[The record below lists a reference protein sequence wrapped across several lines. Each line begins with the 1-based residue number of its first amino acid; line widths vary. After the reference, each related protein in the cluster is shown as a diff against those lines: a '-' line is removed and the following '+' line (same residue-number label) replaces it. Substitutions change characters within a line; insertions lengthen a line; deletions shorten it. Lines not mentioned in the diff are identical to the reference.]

1 MASGS
6 ASYSTNATNY
16 GRNSA
21 DAYYYLSAPD
31 TINGPLTVTG
41 NLVVDGST
49 TLTGPVTA
57 GSTLAV
63 AGNET
68 VGGNLAVT
76 GNETVGGTLTT
87 AGAFQVNAASVL
99 NGNASVTGSLN
110 VTGAATLAGG
120 LTVTGNA
127 QVGSVNSILSFPAGN
142 VLLSTA
148 DGSLPAGTLALS
160 SVTNGAGLVTNV
172 PLSVPSI
179 KPGSLGATF
188 PVVPTLFGTSGVSSQ
203 WNNTGGGVEQATFV
217 IAGYRVIFGTSAF
230 AGNNS
235 ATTVNFTTPFAA
247 TCMPLV
253 FLQSMTAGA
262 NPPISGLVAICQS
275 GGGTGTSPTHTGFQA
290 QAVQAGGSTFPASF
304 CWIAI
309 GAA

>member
-68 VGGNLAVT
+68 VGGDLAVT

-87 AGAFQVNAASVL
+87 AGALQVNAASVL
-99 NGNASVTGSLN
+99 NGNASVTGSLSVSGSNQLNLGTGSYLVNQGTNILAN
-110 VTGAATLAGG
+110 VGGAAAF
-120 LTVTGNA
+120 
-127 QVGSVNSILSFPAGN
+127 SIEAARVS
-142 VLLSTA
+142 
-148 DGSLPAGTLALS
+148 AL
-160 SVTNGAGLVTNV
+160 V
-172 PLSVPSI
+172 PLAVAALTS
-179 KPGSLGATF
+179 GSLGATS
-188 PVVPTLFGTSGVSSQ
+188 PVNPTLFGASGDAVWQ
-203 WNNTGGGVEQATFV
+203 NTGDGAQQATFV
-217 IAGYRVIFGTSAF
+217 IAGWRLIFGTS
-230 AGNNS
+230 GS
-235 ATTVNFTTPFAA
+235 AANQARVNVNFITPFAT
-247 TCMPLV
+247 TCMPIV
-253 FLQSMTAGA
+253 FLQAQTSGSGAGRVSGILSVTENGDGAGA
-262 NPPISGLVAICQS
+262 
-275 GGGTGTSPTHTGFQA
+275 SPRYNGFQFLG
-290 QAVQAGGSTFPASF
+290 VQAGGGSFSASC
-304 CWIAI
+304 CWLAI